1 MINMVKFNKITNTNH
16 KDFKDAIIIYEESFP
31 SNERQTKETIE
42 QRIKENI
49 YQMFIGYL
57 KNSVVFMA
65 LLLNLKDSD
74 FVLLDYMVTKEEFR
88 NRGIGTKFLK
98 KIMEQTKPKYM
109 ILEVENPEY
118 GNNKRQR
125 KQRVKF
131 YKNLGAKEMKNT
143 RYVLPPLSG
152 NIQTEMILMVLPN
165 YCNGKMDGNLVKK
178 IIIQIYKEVY
188 NRNFQDDLLNSFI
201 NNVKNPVELI

>member
-98 KIMEQTKPKYM
+98 KIMELRTFP
-109 ILEVENPEY
+109 
-118 GNNKRQR
+118 
-125 KQRVKF
+125 
-131 YKNLGAKEMKNT
+131 
-143 RYVLPPLSG
+143 
-152 NIQTEMILMVLPN
+152 
-165 YCNGKMDGNLVKK
+165 
-178 IIIQIYKEVY
+178 
-188 NRNFQDDLLNSFI
+188 
-201 NNVKNPVELI
+201 